1 MPDEILGLDFEKPV
15 VELEKK
21 ILELKRLG
29 EEESIDFSQ
38 EISNL
43 QKKCDKLKKE
53 IYTNLTAWEKVLL
66 ARHPQRPYTIDYV
79 KLLME
84 DYIELHGDRKFADDL
99 SIVGFISKFNRQP
112 VMVIGHQK
120 GRTTQENLERNF
132 GMPHPEGYRKAL
144 RLMNLAERFQMPV
157 IFFIDTPGAYPG
169 IGAEE
174 RGQAE
179 AIATNLKN
187 LAVLSVPIIVVIIG
201 EGGSGGALG
210 IGVGDRILILENAV
224 YFVCSPEACS
234 SILFRDATKA
244 PYAAEALKLTA
255 TDLLKLG
262 IIDEIVPEPLGGAHR
277 NMDFMVREL
286 SSRIKKNLCQLKKL
300 SKTALLEERYKRFR
314 RMGEFLEQKG
324 TKPSKARRESKES
337 RVKASKVA
345 GSKPK

>member
-21 ILELKRLG
+21 ILELNRLG
-29 EEESIDFSQ
+29 KEESIDFSQ

-99 SIVGFISKFNRQP
+99 SIVGFICKFNHQP
-112 VMVIGHQK
+112 VIAIGHQK

-157 IFFIDTPGAYPG
+157 IFFIDTPCAYPG

-187 LAVLSVPIIVVIIG
+187 LAILSVPIIIVVIG

-210 IGVGDRILILENAV
+210 IGVGDRILMLENAV

-244 PYAAEALKLTA
+244 PHAAEALKLTA

-277 NMDFMVREL
+277 DMDFMGKEL
-286 SSRIKKNLCQLKKL
+286 TSRIKKNLCQLKKL

-324 TKPSKARRESKES
+324 TRPSKGRESKES
-337 RVKASKVA
+337 RAKSSKIT
-345 GSKPK
+345 GTKPK